1 MNIKEHNAKIQN
13 ILQLSRISNKNGE
26 VNFPEFDYG
35 GLTRPPIH
43 SYLPFNVINQIK
55 NLVHDPKLMAKPSQK
70 YKLMNDIL
78 RPIGFRHLASGTNR
92 RTFYSTFDDGIV
104 LKIGLDSVGEEA
116 NLREFQNQYF
126 IQPFCAKTFD
136 VLPDGLIALSERVEP
151 MKEEDY
157 KNTWSSDIFDFIF
170 QILNRGYIMEDVGGN
185 FFKNWGVRFGF
196 GPVLLDYPYIYEIDW
211 HKLKCSKKDPITNDK
226 CLGDLDYDYSRGMSE
241 IICTKCGARYSAKY
255 LAKLVNVSEINKRRE
270 NIMSLIPTEVK
281 VTTMRGS
288 NVLKRFYSETE
299 ERKDPDVSFAH
310 DGSPIITSCIENPMK
325 TKLNEKEHSEKKFE
339 FYPKQIKNDI
349 IFFLKKMEQKHGEE
363 VAIDLADKIKIKYNL
378 VGYHSDKPEPS
389 KITNTNES
397 DNDKNN
403 SDWRER
409 IKKCA
414 SSEYKEIVVPDK
426 KEKNE
431 PEIATEITIQKFDEV
446 NKNLN
451 MYPSVEE
458 IDMNCKHENP
468 EALTPEEIE
477 SLKDSNTKVLEN
489 DVDKVLD
496 TIRSIKDYIVKPRAE
511 VTISK
516 DDEVVDKSKDDKNS
530 FVKPTE
536 GLFPSVALTPE
547 EIESLRVANTNETGV
562 MGFPGEPL
570 VDQMRF
576 KDMIPRIKNLVKV
589 KFDNFNIEG
598 KMDPDEIGRKLSK
611 EIRNYILEDIENLM
625 NGDVEKL
632 VVDATKTVNER
643 NEECFAVHVEN
654 RGTKIFDLTL
664 YPKKKEEIKEAKKE
678 KPFDINEY
686 LVEVAEG
693 LDLTKYQGYTEEKAR
708 EELINIIT
716 NAILETHNEE
726 AESEEA
732 YASEVKVARTTATD
746 FVKYYFNFDEV
757 ETEEETETSISDEL
771 I

>member
-26 VNFPEFDYG
+26 IAFPEFDYG

-43 SYLPFNVINQIK
+43 SYLPFNIINQIK
-55 NLVHDPKLMAKPSQK
+55 DLVHDPKLMAKPSQK
-70 YKLMNDIL
+70 YKYMNEIL

-116 NLREFQNQYF
+116 NLREYQTQYF

-136 VLPDGLIALSERVEP
+136 VLPDGLITLSERVEP

-157 KNTWSSDIFDFIF
+157 KNIWSSDIFDFIF

-288 NVLKRFYSETE
+288 NVLRRFYSETE
-299 ERKDPDVSFAH
+299 EHKDPDVSFAH

-325 TKLNEKEHSEKKFE
+325 TKLNEKEEHSEKKFE
-339 FYPKQIKNDI
+339 FYPRPIKNDI

-363 VAIDLADKIKIKYNL
+363 VAIDLADKMKIKYNL

-389 KITNTNES
+389 KITNIKDS
-397 DNDKNN
+397 DNDKIN

-414 SSEYKEIVVPDK
+414 SSDYTEIVVPDK
-426 KEKNE
+426 KEKSE
-431 PEIATEITIQKFDEV
+431 PEITTEVPVQKLDGV

-451 MYPSVEE
+451 KYPSVAE
-458 IDMNCKHENP
+458 IDMNCRHEIP
-468 EALTPEEIE
+468 EDLEN
-477 SLKDSNTKVLEN
+477 DMDKVLE
-489 DVDKVLD
+489 
-496 TIRSIKDYIVKPRAE
+496 TIKTTENYNLNPQSE

-516 DDEVVDKSKDDKNS
+516 DEVVDKSKDNKNS

-547 EIESLRVANTNETGV
+547 EIESLRVGNTHETGV

-576 KDMIPRIKNLVKV
+576 KDMIPRIKNLVKI

-664 YPKKKEEIKEAKKE
+664 YPKKKEEIKEIKEE

-693 LDLTKYQGYTEEKAR
+693 LDLTKYQRYTEEQAR

-716 NAILETHNEE
+716 NAILETHNKE

-757 ETEEETETSISDEL
+757 ETEEKTETSISDEL

>member
-26 VNFPEFDYG
+26 INFPEFDYG
-35 GLTRPPIH
+35 GLIRPPIH
-43 SYLPFNVINQIK
+43 SYLPFNIINQIK
-55 NLVHDPKLMAKPSQK
+55 YLVHDPKLMAKPSQK

-339 FYPKQIKNDI
+339 FYPRPIKNDI

-397 DNDKNN
+397 DNDKTN

-431 PEIATEITIQKFDEV
+431 PEITAEVTIQKFDEV

-451 MYPSVEE
+451 KYPSVEE
-458 IDMNCKHENP
+458 IDMSCKHEDP
-468 EALTPEEIE
+468 E
-477 SLKDSNTKVLEN
+477 
-489 DVDKVLD
+489 
-496 TIRSIKDYIVKPRAE
+496 
-511 VTISK
+511 
-516 DDEVVDKSKDDKNS
+516 
-530 FVKPTE
+530 
-536 GLFPSVALTPE
+536 ALTPE

-664 YPKKKEEIKEAKKE
+664 YPKKKEKIKEVKKE

>member
-26 VNFPEFDYG
+26 IAFPEFDYG

-43 SYLPFNVINQIK
+43 SYLPFNIINQIK
-55 NLVHDPKLMAKPSQK
+55 NLVHDPKLMARPSQK
-70 YKLMNDIL
+70 YKLMNEIL

-92 RTFYSTFDDGIV
+92 RTFYSIFDEGIV
-104 LKIGLDSVGEEA
+104 LKIALDSVGEEA
-116 NLREFQNQYF
+116 NLREYQTQYF

-151 MKEEDY
+151 MREEDY

-196 GPVLLDYPYIYEIDW
+196 GPVILDYPYIYEIDW

-288 NVLKRFYSETE
+288 NVLRRFYSETE

-325 TKLNEKEHSEKKFE
+325 SKLNEKEEHSEKKFE
-339 FYPKQIKNDI
+339 YYPRPIKNDI

-363 VAIDLADKIKIKYNL
+363 VAIDLADKLKIRYNV
-378 VGYHSDKPEPS
+378 VGYHSDKAEPS
-389 KITNTNES
+389 KITNTKES
-397 DNDKNN
+397 DNDKIN

-414 SSEYKEIVVPDK
+414 SSEYTEIIVPDK
-426 KEKNE
+426 EKNIK
-431 PEIATEITIQKFDEV
+431 PEITAEVPVQKLDEV
-446 NKNLN
+446 NKNLRK
-451 MYPSVEE
+451 YSIDEE
-458 IDMNCKHENP
+458 SIKGTNDTVVDIDMECKHEIQENL
-468 EALTPEEIE
+468 ENDME
-477 SLKDSNTKVLEN
+477 KVLE
-489 DVDKVLD
+489 
-496 TIRSIKDYIVKPRAE
+496 TINTTENYNLNPKSE

-516 DDEVVDKSKDDKNS
+516 DEVVNKSKDNKNS

-547 EIESLRVANTNETGV
+547 EIESLRVGNTHETGV

-576 KDMIPRIKNLVKV
+576 KDMIPRIKNLVKI

-664 YPKKKEEIKEAKKE
+664 YPKKKEEIKEKEDKKE
-678 KPFDINEY
+678 KPFDMNEFLIEVVEGIDLSKY
-686 LVEVAEG
+686 L
-693 LDLTKYQGYTEEKAR
+693 GYTEDRAR
-708 EELINIIT
+708 KEIIHIIT
-716 NAILETHNEE
+716 NAILEKGSSGDIEQE
-726 AESEEA
+726 AFA
-732 YASEVKVARTTATD
+732 HEVKNAEEIATN
-746 FVKYYFNFDEV
+746 FVKYYLNFNEI

>member
-26 VNFPEFDYG
+26 INFPEFDYG
-35 GLTRPPIH
+35 GLKRPPIH

-55 NLVHDPKLMAKPSQK
+55 NLVHDPKLMARPSQK

-92 RTFYSTFDDGIV
+92 RTFYSIFDEGIV
-104 LKIGLDSVGEEA
+104 LKIALDSVGEEA
-116 NLREFQNQYF
+116 NLREFQTQYF

-157 KNTWSSDIFDFIF
+157 KNIWSSDIFDFIF

-196 GPVLLDYPYIYEIDW
+196 GPVILDYPYIYEIDW

-255 LAKLVNVSEINKRRE
+255 LAKLVNVTEINKRRE
-270 NIMSLIPTEVK
+270 NIMPLIPTEVK

-288 NVLKRFYSETE
+288 NVLKRFYSETS
-299 ERKDPDVSFAH
+299 ERKDPEVSFAH
-310 DGSPIITSCIENPMK
+310 DGSPIITSCIDKPIEQSKVFDSKPV
-325 TKLNEKEHSEKKFE
+325 FE
-339 FYPKQIKNDI
+339 FYPRPIRNDI

-363 VAIDLADKIKIKYNL
+363 VAIDLADKLRIKYNI
-378 VGYHSDKPEPS
+378 VGYHSDKEIPS
-389 KITNTNES
+389 KITKPNKS
-397 DNDKNN
+397 DNNKGNG
-403 SDWRER
+403 DWRER
-409 IKKCA
+409 VKKCA
-414 SSEYKEIVVPDK
+414 SSDYGEIIVPDK
-426 KEKNE
+426 DKKENVGKYNLE
-431 PEIATEITIQKFDEV
+431 GDTS
-446 NKNLN
+446 NKVKVDL
-451 MYPSVEE
+451 
-458 IDMNCKHENP
+458 DMNCKNEVPDNLEDLEN
-468 EALTPEEIE
+468 
-477 SLKDSNTKVLEN
+477 DMDKVLE
-489 DVDKVLD
+489 
-496 TIRSIKDYIVKPRAE
+496 TIKSTENHNLTPKTEE

-516 DDEVVDKSKDDKNS
+516 DEVVDTTKDNKNS
-530 FVKPTE
+530 FERPTE

-547 EIESLRVANTNETGV
+547 EIESLRVGNSNENSV

-576 KDMIPRIKNLVKV
+576 KDMIPRIKNLVKI
-589 KFDNFNIEG
+589 KFDNFNIDG

-611 EIRNYILEDIENLM
+611 EIKNYILEDIENLM
-625 NGDVEKL
+625 GGDVEKL

-643 NEECFAVHVEN
+643 NEECFAIHVEN
-654 RGTKIFDLTL
+654 RGTKIFDLTIF
-664 YPKKKEEIKEAKKE
+664 PKKKEDKNIEEVVKEE
-678 KPFDINEY
+678 KPKFDINEY

-693 LDLTKYQGYTEEKAR
+693 LDLAKYQGYTEEEAR
-708 EELINIIT
+708 KELIDIIT
-716 NAILETHNEE
+716 NSIMSTKDLTDEHEE
-726 AESEEA
+726 AFALELKTAKE
-732 YASEVKVARTTATD
+732 TATD

-757 ETEEETETSISDEL
+757 ETEEETSISDEL

>member
-26 VNFPEFDYG
+26 IAFPEFDYG

-55 NLVHDPKLMAKPSQK
+55 NLVHDPKLMARPSQK

-92 RTFYSTFDDGIV
+92 RTFYSIFDEGIV
-104 LKIGLDSVGEEA
+104 LKIALDSVGEEA
-116 NLREFQNQYF
+116 NLREYQTQYF

-196 GPVLLDYPYIYEIDW
+196 GPVILDYPYIYEINW

-325 TKLNEKEHSEKKFE
+325 SKLNEKEEHSEKKFE
-339 FYPKQIKNDI
+339 YYPRPIKNDI

-363 VAIDLADKIKIKYNL
+363 VAIDLADKIKIRYNV
-378 VGYHSDKPEPS
+378 VGYNSDKAEPS
-389 KITNTNES
+389 KITNTKES
-397 DNDKNN
+397 DNDKIN

-409 IKKCA
+409 IKRCA
-414 SSEYKEIVVPDK
+414 SSEYTEIVVPDK

-431 PEIATEITIQKFDEV
+431 PEITAEVPVQKLDEV

-451 MYPSVEE
+451 KYSSVTE
-458 IDMNCKHENP
+458 IDMNCRHEIP
-468 EALTPEEIE
+468 EDLEN
-477 SLKDSNTKVLEN
+477 DMDKVLE
-489 DVDKVLD
+489 
-496 TIRSIKDYIVKPRAE
+496 TIKSTENYNLNPQSE

-516 DDEVVDKSKDDKNS
+516 DEIVDKSKDNKNS

-547 EIESLRVANTNETGV
+547 EIESLRVGNTHETGV

-576 KDMIPRIKNLVKV
+576 KDMIPRIKNLVKI

-598 KMDPDEIGRKLSK
+598 KMDPDEIGRKLAK

-632 VVDATKTVNER
+632 IVDATKTVNER

-664 YPKKKEEIKEAKKE
+664 YPKKKEEIKEVKEE

-693 LDLTKYQGYTEEKAR
+693 LDLTKYQGYTEEQAR

-716 NAILETHNEE
+716 NAILETHNKE

-732 YASEVKVARTTATD
+732 YAAEVKVARTTATD

-757 ETEEETETSISDEL
+757 ETEEKTETSISDEL

>member
-1 MNIKEHNAKIQN
+1 MNIKEHNTKIQN

-26 VNFPEFDYG
+26 ITFPEFDYG

-43 SYLPFNVINQIK
+43 SYLPFNIINQIK

-70 YKLMNDIL
+70 YKFMNEIL
-78 RPIGFRHLASGTNR
+78 RPFGFRHLASGTNR
-92 RTFYSTFDDGIV
+92 RTFYSIFDEGIV
-104 LKIGLDSVGEEA
+104 LKIALDSVGEEA
-116 NLREFQNQYF
+116 NLREYQTQYF

-196 GPVLLDYPYIYEIDW
+196 GPVILDYPYIYEIDW

-299 ERKDPDVSFAH
+299 ERKDPDVSFTH

-325 TKLNEKEHSEKKFE
+325 SKLNEKEHSEKKFE
-339 FYPKQIKNDI
+339 FYSRPIKNDI

-363 VAIDLADKIKIKYNL
+363 VAIDLADKLKIRYNV
-378 VGYHSDKPEPS
+378 VGYHSDKVEPS
-389 KITNTNES
+389 KISNTNES
-397 DNDKNN
+397 DNVKTN
-403 SDWRER
+403 SDDWKER
-409 IKKCA
+409 VKKSA
-414 SSEYKEIVVPDK
+414 SSDFTEIVVPDK
-426 KEKNE
+426 KRKRE
-431 PEIATEITIQKFDEV
+431 PEPVIPKAPIQILNEKSSNETHETVAEI
-446 NKNLN
+446 N
-451 MYPSVEE
+451 
-458 IDMNCKHENP
+458 MNCKNEVPKDLEN
-468 EALTPEEIE
+468 
-477 SLKDSNTKVLEN
+477 DMNKVLE
-489 DVDKVLD
+489 
-496 TIRSIKDYIVKPRAE
+496 TIKTTKNYNLTPSSE

-516 DDEVVDKSKDDKNS
+516 DETINKTKDDKNS
-530 FVKPTE
+530 FVKPTK

-547 EIESLRVANTNETGV
+547 EIESLRVNNSNETGV

-576 KDMIPRIKNLVKV
+576 KDMIPRIKNLVKI
-589 KFDNFNIEG
+589 KFDNFNIDG
-598 KMDPDEIGRKLSK
+598 KMDPDEICRKLSK
-611 EIRNYILEDIENLM
+611 EIKNYILEDIENLM

-632 VVDATKTVNER
+632 VVDVTKTVNER
-643 NEECFAVHVEN
+643 NEDCFAVHVEN
-654 RGTKIFDLTL
+654 RGTKIFDLTI
-664 YPKKKEEIKEAKKE
+664 YSKKKEEKIDKIKEEE
-678 KPFDINEY
+678 KSKFDINEY
-686 LVEVAEG
+686 LIEVAEK
-693 LDLTKYQGYTEEKAR
+693 LDLDKYQSYSEEQAR
-708 EELINIIT
+708 EELITIIT
-716 NAILETHNEE
+716 NAIMTKNKTDETKD
-726 AESEEA
+726 SF
-732 YASEVKVARTTATD
+732 ASELKIAKETATK
-746 FVKYYFNFDEV
+746 FVKSYFNFDEV
-757 ETEEETETSISDEL
+757 ETEEKTSISDEL

>member
-26 VNFPEFDYG
+26 IAFPEFDYG

-43 SYLPFNVINQIK
+43 SYLPFNIINQIK
-55 NLVHDPKLMAKPSQK
+55 DLVHDPKLMAKPSQK
-70 YKLMNDIL
+70 YKYMNEIL

-116 NLREFQNQYF
+116 NLREYQTQYF

-136 VLPDGLIALSERVEP
+136 VLPDGLITLSERVEP

-157 KNTWSSDIFDFIF
+157 KNIWSSDIFDFIF

-288 NVLKRFYSETE
+288 NVLRRFYSETE

-325 TKLNEKEHSEKKFE
+325 TKLNEKEEHSEKKFE
-339 FYPKQIKNDI
+339 FYPRPIKNDI

-363 VAIDLADKIKIKYNL
+363 VAIDLADKMKIKYNL

-389 KITNTNES
+389 KITNIKDS
-397 DNDKNN
+397 DNDKIN

-414 SSEYKEIVVPDK
+414 SSDYTEIVVPDK
-426 KEKNE
+426 KEKSE
-431 PEIATEITIQKFDEV
+431 PEITTEVPVQKLDGV

-451 MYPSVEE
+451 KYPSVAE
-458 IDMNCKHENP
+458 IDMNCRHEIP
-468 EALTPEEIE
+468 EDLEN
-477 SLKDSNTKVLEN
+477 DMDKVLE
-489 DVDKVLD
+489 
-496 TIRSIKDYIVKPRAE
+496 TIKTTENYNLNPQSE

-516 DDEVVDKSKDDKNS
+516 DEVVDKSKDNKNS

-547 EIESLRVANTNETGV
+547 EIESLRVGNTHETGV

-576 KDMIPRIKNLVKV
+576 KDMIPRIKNLVKI

-664 YPKKKEEIKEAKKE
+664 YPKKKEEIKEIKEE

-693 LDLTKYQGYTEEKAR
+693 LDLTKYQRYTEEQAR

-716 NAILETHNEE
+716 NAILETHNKE

-757 ETEEETETSISDEL
+757 ETEEKTETSISDEL

>member
-26 VNFPEFDYG
+26 IAFPEFDYG

-55 NLVHDPKLMAKPSQK
+55 NLVHDPKLMARPSQK

-92 RTFYSTFDDGIV
+92 RTFYSIFDEGIV
-104 LKIGLDSVGEEA
+104 LKIALDSVGEEA
-116 NLREFQNQYF
+116 NLREYQTQYF

-325 TKLNEKEHSEKKFE
+325 SKLNEKEEHSEKKFE
-339 FYPKQIKNDI
+339 YYPRPIKNDI

-363 VAIDLADKIKIKYNL
+363 VAIDLADKIKIRYNV
-378 VGYHSDKPEPS
+378 VGYNSDKAEPS
-389 KITNTNES
+389 KITNTKES
-397 DNDKNN
+397 DNDKIN

-409 IKKCA
+409 IKRCA
-414 SSEYKEIVVPDK
+414 SSEYTEIVVPDK

-431 PEIATEITIQKFDEV
+431 PEITAEVPVQKLDEV
-446 NKNLN
+446 NKSLN
-451 MYPSVEE
+451 KYSSVTE
-458 IDMNCKHENP
+458 IDMNCRHEIP
-468 EALTPEEIE
+468 EDLEN
-477 SLKDSNTKVLEN
+477 DMDKVLE
-489 DVDKVLD
+489 
-496 TIRSIKDYIVKPRAE
+496 TIKSTENYNLNPQSE

-516 DDEVVDKSKDDKNS
+516 DEVVNKSKDNKNS

-547 EIESLRVANTNETGV
+547 EIESLRVGNTHETGV

-570 VDQMRF
+570 VDQLRF
-576 KDMIPRIKNLVKV
+576 KDMIPRIKNLVKI

-632 VVDATKTVNER
+632 IVDATKTVNER

-664 YPKKKEEIKEAKKE
+664 YPKKKEEIKEVKE
-678 KPFDINEY
+678 AKPFDINEY

-693 LDLTKYQGYTEEKAR
+693 LDLTKYQGYTEEQAR

-716 NAILETHNEE
+716 NAILETHNKE

-732 YASEVKVARTTATD
+732 YAAEVKVARTTATD

-757 ETEEETETSISDEL
+757 ETEEKTETSISDEL

>member
-1 MNIKEHNAKIQN
+1 MNIKEHNTKIQN

-26 VNFPEFDYG
+26 ITFPEFDYG

-43 SYLPFNVINQIK
+43 SYLPFNIINQIK

-70 YKLMNDIL
+70 YKFMNEIL
-78 RPIGFRHLASGTNR
+78 RPFGFRHLASGTNR
-92 RTFYSTFDDGIV
+92 RTFYSIFDEEIV
-104 LKIGLDSVGEEA
+104 LKIALDSVGEEA
-116 NLREFQNQYF
+116 NLREYQTQYF

-196 GPVLLDYPYIYEIDW
+196 GPVILDYPYIYEIDW

-299 ERKDPDVSFAH
+299 ERKDPDVSFTH

-325 TKLNEKEHSEKKFE
+325 SKLNEKEHSEKKFE
-339 FYPKQIKNDI
+339 FYSRPIKNDI

-363 VAIDLADKIKIKYNL
+363 VAIDLADKLKIRYNV
-378 VGYHSDKPEPS
+378 VGYHSDKVEPS
-389 KITNTNES
+389 KISNTNES
-397 DNDKNN
+397 DNVKTN
-403 SDWRER
+403 SDDWKER
-409 IKKCA
+409 VKKSA
-414 SSEYKEIVVPDK
+414 SSDFTEIVVPDK
-426 KEKNE
+426 KRKRE
-431 PEIATEITIQKFDEV
+431 PEPVIPKAPIQILNEKSSNETHETVAEI
-446 NKNLN
+446 N
-451 MYPSVEE
+451 
-458 IDMNCKHENP
+458 MNCKNEVPKDLEN
-468 EALTPEEIE
+468 
-477 SLKDSNTKVLEN
+477 DMNKVLE
-489 DVDKVLD
+489 
-496 TIRSIKDYIVKPRAE
+496 TIKTTKNYNLTPSSE

-516 DDEVVDKSKDDKNS
+516 DETINKTKDDKNS
-530 FVKPTE
+530 FVKPTK

-547 EIESLRVANTNETGV
+547 EIESLRVNNSNETGV

-576 KDMIPRIKNLVKV
+576 KDMIPRIKNLVKI
-589 KFDNFNIEG
+589 KFDNFNIDG
-598 KMDPDEIGRKLSK
+598 KMDPDEICRKLSK
-611 EIRNYILEDIENLM
+611 EIKNYILEDIENLM

-632 VVDATKTVNER
+632 VVDVTKTVNER
-643 NEECFAVHVEN
+643 NEDCFAVHVEN
-654 RGTKIFDLTL
+654 RGTKIFDLTI
-664 YPKKKEEIKEAKKE
+664 YSKKKEEKIDKIKEEE
-678 KPFDINEY
+678 KSKFDINEY
-686 LVEVAEG
+686 LIEVAEK
-693 LDLTKYQGYTEEKAR
+693 LDLDKYQSYSEEQAR
-708 EELINIIT
+708 EELITIIT
-716 NAILETHNEE
+716 NAIMTKNKTDETKD
-726 AESEEA
+726 SF
-732 YASEVKVARTTATD
+732 ASELKIAKETATK
-746 FVKYYFNFDEV
+746 FVKSYFNFDEV
-757 ETEEETETSISDEL
+757 ETEEKTSISDEL

>member
-26 VNFPEFDYG
+26 IAFPEFDYG

-43 SYLPFNVINQIK
+43 SYLPFNIINQIK
-55 NLVHDPKLMAKPSQK
+55 DLVHDPKLMAKPSQK
-70 YKLMNDIL
+70 YKYMNEIL

-116 NLREFQNQYF
+116 NLREYQTQYF

-136 VLPDGLIALSERVEP
+136 VLPDGLITLSERVEP

-157 KNTWSSDIFDFIF
+157 KNIWSSDIFDFIF

-288 NVLKRFYSETE
+288 NVLRRFYSETE

-325 TKLNEKEHSEKKFE
+325 TKLNEKEEHSEKKFE
-339 FYPKQIKNDI
+339 FYPRPIKNDI

-363 VAIDLADKIKIKYNL
+363 VAIDLADKMKIKYNL

-389 KITNTNES
+389 KITNIKDS
-397 DNDKNN
+397 DNDKIN

-414 SSEYKEIVVPDK
+414 SSDYTEIVVPDK
-426 KEKNE
+426 KEKSE
-431 PEIATEITIQKFDEV
+431 PEFTTEVPVQKLDGV

-451 MYPSVEE
+451 KYPSVAE
-458 IDMNCKHENP
+458 IDMNCRHEIP
-468 EALTPEEIE
+468 EDLEN
-477 SLKDSNTKVLEN
+477 DMDKVLE
-489 DVDKVLD
+489 
-496 TIRSIKDYIVKPRAE
+496 TIKTTENYNLNPQSE

-516 DDEVVDKSKDDKNS
+516 DEVVDKSKDNKNS

-547 EIESLRVANTNETGV
+547 EIESLRVGNTHETGV

-576 KDMIPRIKNLVKV
+576 KDMIPRIKNLVKI

-664 YPKKKEEIKEAKKE
+664 YPKKKEEIKEIKEE

-693 LDLTKYQGYTEEKAR
+693 LDLTKYQRYTEEQAR

-716 NAILETHNEE
+716 NAILETHNKE

-757 ETEEETETSISDEL
+757 ETEEKTETSISDEL

>member
-26 VNFPEFDYG
+26 IAFPEFDYG

-43 SYLPFNVINQIK
+43 SYLPFNIINQIK
-55 NLVHDPKLMAKPSQK
+55 DLVHDPKLMAKPSQK
-70 YKLMNDIL
+70 YKYMNEIL

-116 NLREFQNQYF
+116 NLREYQTQYF

-136 VLPDGLIALSERVEP
+136 VLPDGLITLSERVEP

-157 KNTWSSDIFDFIF
+157 KNIWSSDIFDFIF

-288 NVLKRFYSETE
+288 NVLRRFYSETE

-325 TKLNEKEHSEKKFE
+325 TKLNEKEEHSEKKFE
-339 FYPKQIKNDI
+339 FYPRPIKNDI

-363 VAIDLADKIKIKYNL
+363 VAIDLADKMKIKYNL
-378 VGYHSDKPEPS
+378 VGYHSDKPELS
-389 KITNTNES
+389 KITNIKDS
-397 DNDKNN
+397 DNDKIN

-414 SSEYKEIVVPDK
+414 SSDYTEIVVPDK
-426 KEKNE
+426 KEKSE
-431 PEIATEITIQKFDEV
+431 PEFTTEVPVQKLDGV

-451 MYPSVEE
+451 KYPSVAE
-458 IDMNCKHENP
+458 IDMNCRHEIP
-468 EALTPEEIE
+468 EDLEN
-477 SLKDSNTKVLEN
+477 DMDKVLE
-489 DVDKVLD
+489 
-496 TIRSIKDYIVKPRAE
+496 TIKTTENYNLNPQSE

-516 DDEVVDKSKDDKNS
+516 DEVVDKSKDNKNS

-547 EIESLRVANTNETGV
+547 EIESLRVGNTHETGV

-576 KDMIPRIKNLVKV
+576 KDMIPRIKNLVKI

-664 YPKKKEEIKEAKKE
+664 YPKKKEEIKEIKEE

-693 LDLTKYQGYTEEKAR
+693 LDLTKYQRYTEEQAR

-716 NAILETHNEE
+716 NAILETHNKE

-757 ETEEETETSISDEL
+757 ETEEKTETSISDEL

>member
-1 MNIKEHNAKIQN
+1 
-13 ILQLSRISNKNGE
+13 
-26 VNFPEFDYG
+26 
-35 GLTRPPIH
+35 
-43 SYLPFNVINQIK
+43 
-55 NLVHDPKLMAKPSQK
+55 
-70 YKLMNDIL
+70 
-78 RPIGFRHLASGTNR
+78 
-92 RTFYSTFDDGIV
+92 
-104 LKIGLDSVGEEA
+104 
-116 NLREFQNQYF
+116 
-126 IQPFCAKTFD
+126 
-136 VLPDGLIALSERVEP
+136 
-151 MKEEDY
+151 
-157 KNTWSSDIFDFIF
+157 
-170 QILNRGYIMEDVGGN
+170 
-185 FFKNWGVRFGF
+185 
-196 GPVLLDYPYIYEIDW
+196 
-211 HKLKCSKKDPITNDK
+211 
-226 CLGDLDYDYSRGMSE
+226 
-241 IICTKCGARYSAKY
+241 
-255 LAKLVNVSEINKRRE
+255 
-270 NIMSLIPTEVK
+270 
-281 VTTMRGS
+281 
-288 NVLKRFYSETE
+288 
-299 ERKDPDVSFAH
+299 
-310 DGSPIITSCIENPMK
+310 
-325 TKLNEKEHSEKKFE
+325 
-339 FYPKQIKNDI
+339 
-349 IFFLKKMEQKHGEE
+349 
-363 VAIDLADKIKIKYNL
+363 
-378 VGYHSDKPEPS
+378 
-389 KITNTNES
+389 
-397 DNDKNN
+397 
-403 SDWRER
+403 
-409 IKKCA
+409 
-414 SSEYKEIVVPDK
+414 
-426 KEKNE
+426 
-431 PEIATEITIQKFDEV
+431 
-446 NKNLN
+446 

-458 IDMNCKHENP
+458 IDMSCKHEDQ
-468 EALTPEEIE
+468 ETLTPEEIE

-516 DDEVVDKSKDDKNS
+516 DEVVDKSKDDKNS

-598 KMDPDEIGRKLSK
+598 KMDPDEVGRKLSK

-664 YPKKKEEIKEAKKE
+664 YPKKKEEIKEVKNE

>member
-26 VNFPEFDYG
+26 INFPEFDYG
-35 GLTRPPIH
+35 GLKRPPIY
-43 SYLPFNVINQIK
+43 SYLPFNIINQIK
-55 NLVHDPKLMAKPSQK
+55 NLVHDPKLMARPSQK

-92 RTFYSTFDDGIV
+92 RTFYSIFDEGIV
-104 LKIGLDSVGEEA
+104 LKIALDSVGEEA
-116 NLREFQNQYF
+116 NLREFQTQYF

-196 GPVLLDYPYIYEIDW
+196 GPVILDYPYIYEIDW

-255 LAKLVNVSEINKRRE
+255 LAKLVNVSKINKRRE

-288 NVLKRFYSETE
+288 NVLKRFYSETS
-299 ERKDPDVSFAH
+299 ERKDPDVSFTH

-325 TKLNEKEHSEKKFE
+325 TKLNEKEEHSEKKFE
-339 FYPKQIKNDI
+339 FYPRPIKNDI

-378 VGYHSDKPEPS
+378 VGYHSDKAEPS
-389 KITNTNES
+389 KITTS
-397 DNDKNN
+397 DETTDSRIN
-403 SDWRER
+403 SEWRER
-409 IKKCA
+409 VKKSA
-414 SSEYKEIVVPDK
+414 SSDYDEIIVTDK
-426 KEKNE
+426 KEKSE
-431 PEIATEITIQKFDEV
+431 PEITTEASIQKLDEV
-446 NKNLN
+446 NKNLTKYSIN
-451 MYPSVEE
+451 EESIKGIHDTVAE
-458 IDMNCKHENP
+458 IDMNCKHEIP
-468 EALTPEEIE
+468 EDLENDME
-477 SLKDSNTKVLEN
+477 KVLE
-489 DVDKVLD
+489 
-496 TIRSIKDYIVKPRAE
+496 TIKTTENYNLNPKSE

-516 DDEVVDKSKDDKNS
+516 DEVVNKSKDNKNS
-530 FVKPTE
+530 FAKPTE

-547 EIESLRVANTNETGV
+547 EIESLRVGTSNETGV

-576 KDMIPRIKNLVKV
+576 KDMIPRIKNLVKI

-643 NEECFAVHVEN
+643 NEECFAIHVEN

-664 YPKKKEEIKEAKKE
+664 YPKKKEEKIEELKEE
-678 KPFDINEY
+678 KPKFDMNEY

-693 LDLTKYQGYTEEKAR
+693 LDLTKYQGYTEEQVR

-716 NAILETHNEE
+716 NAILHNKE

-732 YASEVKVARTTATD
+732 YASEVKIARTTATD

-757 ETEEETETSISDEL
+757 ETEEKSETSISDEL

>member
-26 VNFPEFDYG
+26 IAFPEFDYG

-43 SYLPFNVINQIK
+43 TYLPFNIINQIK
-55 NLVHDPKLMAKPSQK
+55 NLVHDPKLMARPSQK

-92 RTFYSTFDDGIV
+92 RTFYSIFDEGIV
-104 LKIGLDSVGEEA
+104 LKIALDSVGEEA
-116 NLREFQNQYF
+116 NLREFQTQYF

-196 GPVLLDYPYIYEIDW
+196 GPVILDYPYIYEIDW

-288 NVLKRFYSETE
+288 NVLRRFYSETE

-325 TKLNEKEHSEKKFE
+325 TKLNEKEEHSEKKFE
-339 FYPKQIKNDI
+339 FYPRPIKNDI

-389 KITNTNES
+389 KITNTKES
-397 DNDKNN
+397 DDDKTN

-414 SSEYKEIVVPDK
+414 SSEYTEIIVPDK
-426 KEKNE
+426 KEKNIK
-431 PEIATEITIQKFDEV
+431 PEITAEAPVQKLDEL

-451 MYPSVEE
+451 KYSSISE
-458 IDMNCKHENP
+458 IDMSCKHEIPADLEN
-468 EALTPEEIE
+468 
-477 SLKDSNTKVLEN
+477 DMDKVLE
-489 DVDKVLD
+489 
-496 TIRSIKDYIVKPRAE
+496 TIKSTENYNLTPNTEE

-516 DDEVVDKSKDDKNS
+516 DEVVDKSKDDKNS

-547 EIESLRVANTNETGV
+547 EIESLRVGNTKETGV

-576 KDMIPRIKNLVKV
+576 KDMIPRIKNLVKI

-632 VVDATKTVNER
+632 VVDTTKTVNER
-643 NEECFAVHVEN
+643 NEECFTVHVEN

-664 YPKKKEEIKEAKKE
+664 YPKKKEEEIKEDKEE

-686 LVEVAEG
+686 LVKVAEG
-693 LDLTKYQGYTEEKAR
+693 LDLTKYQEYTEEQAR

-716 NAILETHNEE
+716 NAILETHNKE

-732 YASEVKVARTTATD
+732 YASEVKIARTTATD

-757 ETEEETETSISDEL
+757 ETEEKIETSISDEL

>member
-26 VNFPEFDYG
+26 IAFPEFDYG

-43 SYLPFNVINQIK
+43 SYLPFNIINQIK
-55 NLVHDPKLMAKPSQK
+55 DLVHDPKLMAKPSQK
-70 YKLMNDIL
+70 YKYMNEIL

-116 NLREFQNQYF
+116 NLREYQTQYF

-136 VLPDGLIALSERVEP
+136 VLPDGLITLSERVEP

-157 KNTWSSDIFDFIF
+157 KNIWSSDIFDFIF

-288 NVLKRFYSETE
+288 NVLRRFYSETE

-325 TKLNEKEHSEKKFE
+325 TKLNEKEEHSEKKFE
-339 FYPKQIKNDI
+339 FYPRPIKNDI

-363 VAIDLADKIKIKYNL
+363 VAIDLADKMKIKYNL

-389 KITNTNES
+389 KITNIKDS
-397 DNDKNN
+397 DNDKIN

-414 SSEYKEIVVPDK
+414 SSDYTEIVVPDK
-426 KEKNE
+426 KEKSE
-431 PEIATEITIQKFDEV
+431 PEITTEVPVQKLDGV

-451 MYPSVEE
+451 KYPSVAE
-458 IDMNCKHENP
+458 IDMNCRHEIP
-468 EALTPEEIE
+468 EDLEN
-477 SLKDSNTKVLEN
+477 DMDKVLE
-489 DVDKVLD
+489 
-496 TIRSIKDYIVKPRAE
+496 TIKTTENYNLNPQSE

-516 DDEVVDKSKDDKNS
+516 DEVVDKSKDNKNS

-547 EIESLRVANTNETGV
+547 EIESLRVGNTHETGV

-576 KDMIPRIKNLVKV
+576 KDMIPRIKNLVKI

-664 YPKKKEEIKEAKKE
+664 YPKKKEEIKEIKEE

-693 LDLTKYQGYTEEKAR
+693 LDLTKYQRYTEEQAR

-716 NAILETHNEE
+716 NAILETHNKE

-732 YASEVKVARTTATD
+732 YASEVKVAKTTATD

-757 ETEEETETSISDEL
+757 ETEEKTETSISDEL

>member
-26 VNFPEFDYG
+26 IAFPEFDYG

-55 NLVHDPKLMAKPSQK
+55 NLVHDPKLMARPSQK

-92 RTFYSTFDDGIV
+92 RTFYSIFDEGIV
-104 LKIGLDSVGEEA
+104 LKIALDSVGEEA
-116 NLREFQNQYF
+116 NLREYQTQYF

-196 GPVLLDYPYIYEIDW
+196 GPVILDYPYIYEIDW

-325 TKLNEKEHSEKKFE
+325 TKLNEKEQHSEKKFE
-339 FYPKQIKNDI
+339 YYPRPIKNDI

-363 VAIDLADKIKIKYNL
+363 VAIDLADKIKIRYNV
-378 VGYHSDKPEPS
+378 VGYHSDKAEPS
-389 KITNTNES
+389 KITNTKES
-397 DNDKNN
+397 DNDKIN

-409 IKKCA
+409 IKRCA
-414 SSEYKEIVVPDK
+414 SSDYTEIVVPDK

-431 PEIATEITIQKFDEV
+431 PEITAEVPVQKLIEV

-451 MYPSVEE
+451 KYSSVTE
-458 IDMNCKHENP
+458 IDMNCRHEIP
-468 EALTPEEIE
+468 EDLEN
-477 SLKDSNTKVLEN
+477 DMDKVLE
-489 DVDKVLD
+489 
-496 TIRSIKDYIVKPRAE
+496 TIKSTENYNLNPQSE

-516 DDEVVDKSKDDKNS
+516 DEIVDKSKDDKNS

-547 EIESLRVANTNETGV
+547 EIESLRVGNTHETGA

-576 KDMIPRIKNLVKV
+576 KDMIPRIKNLVKI

-598 KMDPDEIGRKLSK
+598 KMDPDEIGRKLAK

-664 YPKKKEEIKEAKKE
+664 YPKKKEEIKEVKEE

-693 LDLTKYQGYTEEKAR
+693 LDLTKYQGYTEEQAR

-716 NAILETHNEE
+716 NAILETHNKE

-732 YASEVKVARTTATD
+732 YAAEVKIARTTATD

-757 ETEEETETSISDEL
+757 ETEEKTETSISDEL

>member
-1 MNIKEHNAKIQN
+1 MNIKEHNTKIQN

-26 VNFPEFDYG
+26 ITFPEFDYG

-43 SYLPFNVINQIK
+43 SYLPFNIINQIK

-70 YKLMNDIL
+70 YKFMNEIL
-78 RPIGFRHLASGTNR
+78 RPFGFRHLASGTNR
-92 RTFYSTFDDGIV
+92 RTFYSIFDEEIV
-104 LKIGLDSVGEEA
+104 LKIALDSVGEEA
-116 NLREFQNQYF
+116 NLREYQTQYF

-196 GPVLLDYPYIYEIDW
+196 GPVILDYPYIYEIDW

-299 ERKDPDVSFAH
+299 ERKDPDVSFTH

-325 TKLNEKEHSEKKFE
+325 SKLNEKEHSEKKFE
-339 FYPKQIKNDI
+339 FYSRPIKNDI

-363 VAIDLADKIKIKYNL
+363 VAIDLADKLKIRYNV
-378 VGYHSDKPEPS
+378 VGYHSDKVEPS
-389 KITNTNES
+389 KISNTNES
-397 DNDKNN
+397 DNVKTN
-403 SDWRER
+403 SDDWKER
-409 IKKCA
+409 VKKSA
-414 SSEYKEIVVPDK
+414 SSDFTEIVVPDK
-426 KEKNE
+426 KRKRE
-431 PEIATEITIQKFDEV
+431 PEPVIPKAPIQILNEKSSNETHETVAEI
-446 NKNLN
+446 N
-451 MYPSVEE
+451 
-458 IDMNCKHENP
+458 MNCKNEVPKDLEN
-468 EALTPEEIE
+468 
-477 SLKDSNTKVLEN
+477 DMNKVLE
-489 DVDKVLD
+489 
-496 TIRSIKDYIVKPRAE
+496 TIKTTKNYNLTPSSE

-516 DDEVVDKSKDDKNS
+516 DETINKTKDDKNS
-530 FVKPTE
+530 FVKPTK

-547 EIESLRVANTNETGV
+547 EIESLRVNNSNETGV

-576 KDMIPRIKNLVKV
+576 KDMIPRIKNLVKI
-589 KFDNFNIEG
+589 KFDNFNIDG
-598 KMDPDEIGRKLSK
+598 KMDPDEICRKLSK
-611 EIRNYILEDIENLM
+611 EIKNYILEDIENLM

-632 VVDATKTVNER
+632 VVDVTKTVNER
-643 NEECFAVHVEN
+643 NEDCFAVHVEN
-654 RGTKIFDLTL
+654 RGTKIFDLTI
-664 YPKKKEEIKEAKKE
+664 YSKKKEEKIDKIKEEE
-678 KPFDINEY
+678 KSKFDINEY
-686 LVEVAEG
+686 LIEVAEK
-693 LDLTKYQGYTEEKAR
+693 LDLDKYQSYSEEQAR
-708 EELINIIT
+708 EELITIIT
-716 NAILETHNEE
+716 NAIMTKNKTDGTKD
-726 AESEEA
+726 SF
-732 YASEVKVARTTATD
+732 ASELKIAKETATK
-746 FVKYYFNFDEV
+746 FVKSYFNFDEV
-757 ETEEETETSISDEL
+757 ETEEKTSISDEL

>member
-26 VNFPEFDYG
+26 IAFPEFDYG
-35 GLTRPPIH
+35 GLKRPPIH
-43 SYLPFNVINQIK
+43 SYLPFNIINQIK
-55 NLVHDPKLMAKPSQK
+55 NLVHDPKLMARPSQK

-92 RTFYSTFDDGIV
+92 RTFYSIFDEGIV
-104 LKIGLDSVGEEA
+104 LKIALDSVGEEA
-116 NLREFQNQYF
+116 NLREFQTQYF

-196 GPVLLDYPYIYEIDW
+196 GPVILDYPYIYEIDW

-310 DGSPIITSCIENPMK
+310 DGSPIITSCIENPIK
-325 TKLNEKEHSEKKFE
+325 TKLNEKEEHSEKKFE
-339 FYPKQIKNDI
+339 FYPRPIKNDI

-363 VAIDLADKIKIKYNL
+363 VAIDLADKIKIKYNI

-389 KITNTNES
+389 KITNTKES
-397 DNDKNN
+397 DNDRIN

-409 IKKCA
+409 IKRCA
-414 SSEYKEIVVPDK
+414 SSDYTEIVVPDK
-426 KEKNE
+426 KEKIE
-431 PEIATEITIQKFDEV
+431 PEITAEAAIQKLDEV
-446 NKNLN
+446 NKNLTKYSIDEESIKGIN
-451 MYPSVEE
+451 DTVAE
-458 IDMNCKHENP
+458 IDMSCKHEIP
-468 EALTPEEIE
+468 EDLEN
-477 SLKDSNTKVLEN
+477 DMDKVLE
-489 DVDKVLD
+489 
-496 TIRSIKDYIVKPRAE
+496 TIKTTENYNLNPQSE

-516 DDEVVDKSKDDKNS
+516 DEVVDNSNENKNS

-547 EIESLRVANTNETGV
+547 EIESLRVGNTHETGV

-576 KDMIPRIKNLVKV
+576 KDMIPRIKNLVKI

-664 YPKKKEEIKEAKKE
+664 YPKKKEEIKEVKKE
-678 KPFDINEY
+678 KPFDI
-686 LVEVAEG
+686 VEVAER
-693 LDLTKYQGYTEEKAR
+693 LDLTKYQGYTEEQAR

-716 NAILETHNEE
+716 NAILETHNKE

-732 YASEVKVARTTATD
+732 YASEVKIARTTATD

-757 ETEEETETSISDEL
+757 ETEEATETSISDEL

>member
-26 VNFPEFDYG
+26 IAFPEFDYG

-43 SYLPFNVINQIK
+43 SYLPFNIINQIK
-55 NLVHDPKLMAKPSQK
+55 DLVHDPKLMAKPSQK
-70 YKLMNDIL
+70 YKYMNEIL

-116 NLREFQNQYF
+116 NLREYQTQYF

-136 VLPDGLIALSERVEP
+136 VLPDGLITLSERVEP

-157 KNTWSSDIFDFIF
+157 KNIWSSDIFDFIF

-288 NVLKRFYSETE
+288 NVLRRFYSETE

-325 TKLNEKEHSEKKFE
+325 TKLNEKEEHSEKKFE
-339 FYPKQIKNDI
+339 FYPRPIKNDI

-363 VAIDLADKIKIKYNL
+363 VAIDLADKMKIKYNL

-389 KITNTNES
+389 KITNIKDS
-397 DNDKNN
+397 DNDKIN

-414 SSEYKEIVVPDK
+414 SSDYTEIVVPDK
-426 KEKNE
+426 KEKSE
-431 PEIATEITIQKFDEV
+431 PEFTTEVPVQKLDGV

-451 MYPSVEE
+451 KYPSVAE
-458 IDMNCKHENP
+458 IDMNCRHEIP
-468 EALTPEEIE
+468 EDLEN
-477 SLKDSNTKVLEN
+477 DMDKVLE
-489 DVDKVLD
+489 
-496 TIRSIKDYIVKPRAE
+496 TIKTTENYNLNPQSE

-516 DDEVVDKSKDDKNS
+516 DEVVDKSKDNKNS

-547 EIESLRVANTNETGV
+547 EIESLRVGNTHETGV

-576 KDMIPRIKNLVKV
+576 KDMIPRIKNLVKI

-664 YPKKKEEIKEAKKE
+664 YPKKKEEIKEIKEE

-693 LDLTKYQGYTEEKAR
+693 LDLTKYQRYTEEQAR

-716 NAILETHNEE
+716 NAILETHNKED
-726 AESEEA
+726 ESEEA

-757 ETEEETETSISDEL
+757 ETEEKTETSISDEL

>member
-26 VNFPEFDYG
+26 IAFPEFDYG
-35 GLTRPPIH
+35 GLKRPPIH
-43 SYLPFNVINQIK
+43 SYLPFNIINQIK
-55 NLVHDPKLMAKPSQK
+55 NLVHDPKLMARPSQK

-92 RTFYSTFDDGIV
+92 RTFYSIFDEGIV
-104 LKIGLDSVGEEA
+104 LKIALDSVGEEA
-116 NLREFQNQYF
+116 NLREFQTQYF

-196 GPVLLDYPYIYEIDW
+196 GPVILDYPYIYEIDW

-310 DGSPIITSCIENPMK
+310 DGSPIITSCIENPIK
-325 TKLNEKEHSEKKFE
+325 TKLNEKEEHSEKKFE
-339 FYPKQIKNDI
+339 FYPRPIKNDI

-363 VAIDLADKIKIKYNL
+363 VAIDLADKIKIKYNI

-389 KITNTNES
+389 KITNTKES
-397 DNDKNN
+397 DNDRIN

-409 IKKCA
+409 IKRCA
-414 SSEYKEIVVPDK
+414 SSDYTEIVVPDK
-426 KEKNE
+426 KEKIE
-431 PEIATEITIQKFDEV
+431 PEITAEAAIQKLDEV
-446 NKNLN
+446 NKNLTKYSIDEESIKGIN
-451 MYPSVEE
+451 DTVAE
-458 IDMNCKHENP
+458 IDMSCKHEIP
-468 EALTPEEIE
+468 EDLEN
-477 SLKDSNTKVLEN
+477 DMDKVLE
-489 DVDKVLD
+489 
-496 TIRSIKDYIVKPRAE
+496 TIKTTENYNLNPQSE

-516 DDEVVDKSKDDKNS
+516 DEVVDNSNENKNS

-547 EIESLRVANTNETGV
+547 EIESLRVGNTHETGV

-576 KDMIPRIKNLVKV
+576 KDMIPRIKNLVKI

-664 YPKKKEEIKEAKKE
+664 YPKKKEEIKEVKKE
-678 KPFDINEY
+678 KPFDI
-686 LVEVAEG
+686 VEVAER
-693 LDLTKYQGYTEEKAR
+693 LDLTKYQGYTEEQAR
-708 EELINIIT
+708 EEIINIIT
-716 NAILETHNEE
+716 NAILETHNKET
-726 AESEEA
+726 ESEEA
-732 YASEVKVARTTATD
+732 YASEVKIARTTATD

-757 ETEEETETSISDEL
+757 ETEEATETSISDEL